1 MRKNQTYKMS
11 PEIIELINQL
21 AEEEMRSKAN
31 VIEYAV
37 KVYSDNK
44 KLKEKN
50 EKSKL

>member
-1 MRKNQTYKMS
+1 MKRNQTYKMS
-11 PEIIELINQL
+11 PEIIELIDKL

-37 KVYSDNK
+37 KVYAENK

-50 EKSKL
+50 GK